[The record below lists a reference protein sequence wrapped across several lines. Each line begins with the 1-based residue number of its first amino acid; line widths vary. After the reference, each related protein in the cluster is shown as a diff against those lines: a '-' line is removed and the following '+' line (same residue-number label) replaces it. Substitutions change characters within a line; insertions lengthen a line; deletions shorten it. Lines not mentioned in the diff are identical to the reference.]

1 MNAPVE
7 EYTPNI
13 SSRMRRNVVWMAVVG
28 VMMWVVTPVSWLFV
42 GSRIKIATD
51 NISLALGVM
60 MLGAIVT
67 IALLI
72 KLLGILNDKY
82 YDEYEEL
89 NDLPMERSPLEPILV
104 LSAIIAIGAF
114 MAYFMLAGG
123 NVSSTFTQG

>member
-1 MNAPVE
+1 ME

-13 SSRMRRNVVWMAVVG
+13 SARMRRNVVWMAVVG
-28 VMMWVVTPVSWLFV
+28 VTMWVATPVFWLFV
-42 GSRIKIATD
+42 GSRIKVATD

-60 MLGAIVT
+60 MAGAIVT

-72 KLLGILNDKY
+72 KMLSKLNDSY

-104 LSAIIAIGAF
+104 LSAVIAIGAF
-114 MAYFMLAGG
+114 FVYFSLAGG
-123 NVSSTFTQG
+123 NVSSSFTQGG